1 MKKPQTTVRSLGDGA
16 GAEWVKRYRQSG
28 LSLRAFAREHQLKP
42 AQLHYWTYGGR
53 RATAIGKSTF
63 PPLFQEIALPVS
75 SLGKD
80 PWAAEIQLPNGTVA
94 RLSRAADGK
103 WMQTLLRLLLRPC

>member
-1 MKKPQTTVRSLGDGA
+1 MKKPENTVGSLGDGE

-28 LSLRAFAREHQLKP
+28 LSLRAFAREHELKP
-42 AQLHYWTYGGR
+42 AQLHYWTDGGR
-53 RATAIGKSTF
+53 RATVRKSTS

-94 RLSRAADGK
+94 RLSRAADRT
-103 WMQTLLRLLLRPC
+103 WMQALLKLLRRPC